1 MQQLF
6 SVTIGTVVDIIT
18 IATVV
23 IVNFYR
29 QIIEPKSLF
38 HYLLIIILSKYEC
51 TKIKL

>member
-29 QIIEPKSLF
+29 QIIEPVIISLPTY
-38 HYLLIIILSKYEC
+38 HNSIKILV
-51 TKIKL
+51 